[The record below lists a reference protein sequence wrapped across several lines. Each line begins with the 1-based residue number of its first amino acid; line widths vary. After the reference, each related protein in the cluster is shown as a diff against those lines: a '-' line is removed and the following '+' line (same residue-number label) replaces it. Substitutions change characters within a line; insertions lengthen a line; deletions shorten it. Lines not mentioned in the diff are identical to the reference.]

1 MTDAAEYRRHL
12 ATLDVWLADAL
23 ERAGRVG
30 PALDGVLFHA
40 GRERTYH
47 ADDRVIAFWPAAHF
61 RRWVPLD
68 GPEHLVLAVPGRRP
82 RVVRVRPRDYWHDT
96 APPPP
101 SFWEEAVEL
110 IEAES
115 YAAGLAAL
123 GAMPRVAYVGDSPA
137 AAAEAQIPPERIEPA
152 ALVAP
157 LNWHRATKTGYEA
170 ALIAAAA
177 EEAAAGHL
185 AARAAFDEGASE
197 REIHRAFLAGSGRLE
212 SELPFDSIVALGA
225 KSAILH
231 YQRKRGPEAAGDVLL
246 VDAGSARDGYASD
259 LTRTW
264 TRPEADPVFRCLVAG
279 LDLLQRDLVAMVTPG
294 RPYPEIHFEAHRRV
308 AALLSEAGI
317 LKVGVDEAVERGL
330 ARAFM
335 PHGVGHHLGLQVHDV
350 GGHQAAPEG
359 GTAPPPE
366 DHPWLRNTRTL
377 EPGHLVTIEPGFY
390 FIPMVLEPLRAG
402 EHASAIDWPL
412 VERLERSGGA
422 RIEDDVLC
430 TEDGPRD
437 LSRPHL
443 PGPGENA
450 GHNANVRN
458 AGSTG

>member
-1 MTDAAEYRRHL
+1 MTATASTTAEYRRHL
-12 ATLDVWLADAL
+12 ERLDGWLADAL
-23 ERAGRVG
+23 ERAGRAGV
-30 PALDGVLFHA
+30 ALDGALFHA

-47 ADDRVIAFWPAAHF
+47 ADDRVIPFWPAAHF
-61 RRWVPLD
+61 RRWCPLD
-68 GPEHLVLAVPGRRP
+68 GPEHLVLARPGRRP
-82 RVVRVRPRDYWHDT
+82 AVARVLPRDYWYDT
-96 APPPP
+96 APPVP

-115 YAAGLAAL
+115 YAAAVAAL
-123 GAMPRVAYVGDSPA
+123 GALPRVAYSGDSPE
-137 AAAEAQIPPERIEPA
+137 AAAEAGIPPERIEPP
-152 ALVAP
+152 ALMAP
-157 LNWHRATKTGYEA
+157 LDWHRATKTAYEVA
-170 ALIAAAA
+170 QTAAAV

-185 AARAAFDEGASE
+185 AARAAFERGASE
-197 REIHRAFLAGSGRLE
+197 RDIHRAFLVGAGRLVRD
-212 SELPFDSIVALGA
+212 LPFDTIVALDA

-231 YQRKRGPEAAGDVLL
+231 YQKKRGTEAAPGKVLL
-246 VDAGSARDGYASD
+246 LDAGSARDGYASD

-264 TRPEADPVFRCLVAG
+264 TRPDADPVFRCLLAG
-279 LDLLQRDLVAMVTPG
+279 LDLLQRDLVAMVVPG

-308 AALLSEAGI
+308 AALLVEAGV
-317 LKVGVDEAVERGL
+317 LKVSADEAVERGL

-350 GGHQAAPEG
+350 GGHQAAPDG
-359 GTAPPPE
+359 GTKPPPE

-402 EHASAIDWPL
+402 AHAAAIDWKL

-430 TEDGPRD
+430 TTDGPRD
-437 LSRPHL
+437 LSRGHL
-443 PGPGENA
+443 PGPSA
-450 GHNANVRN
+450 GAV
-458 AGSTG
+458 A